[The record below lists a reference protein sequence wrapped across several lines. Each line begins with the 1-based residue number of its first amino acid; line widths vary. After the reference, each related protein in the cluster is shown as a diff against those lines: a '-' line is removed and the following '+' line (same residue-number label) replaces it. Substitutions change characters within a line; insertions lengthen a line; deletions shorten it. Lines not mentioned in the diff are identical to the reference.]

1 MLALYIISGIV
12 LIVAALLL
20 CPVSI
25 GWKYD
30 KKMSVTAKY
39 LFFNIPLSSKKEQK
53 EDKNA
58 PQKNVFGDYY
68 KKHGFSKTVSQ
79 VFGIIKTVAE
89 RLWWLIKKLKI
100 KGFTLDITVATENA
114 AHTAIEYGAVC
125 SAVYPAVAFVGSVAQ
140 MDIKRM
146 NVSAD
151 FEGAKSSLETS
162 GVLKCRLI
170 WAFVAAVGLIVALVK
185 MRVININPNKVEGA
199 NNGRK

>member
-12 LIVAALLL
+12 LVVAALLL
-20 CPVSI
+20 CPVRVS
-25 GWKYD
+25 WKYD

-39 LFFNIPLSSKKEQK
+39 LFFDIPLSSQKEQK
-53 EDKNA
+53 EDKKA

-100 KGFTLDITVATENA
+100 KDFILDITVATENA
-114 AHTAIEYGAVC
+114 AYTAIEYGAVC
-125 SAVYPAVAFVGSVAQ
+125 SAVYPAVAFVGSVVQ
-140 MDIKRM
+140 MNIKRM

-151 FEGAKSSLETS
+151 FEGEKSSLITS
-162 GVLKCRLI
+162 GVVKCRLI
-170 WAFVAAVGLIVALVK
+170 WAIIAAVGLIVALVK
-185 MRVININPNKVEGA
+185 TRVININPNKVEGA